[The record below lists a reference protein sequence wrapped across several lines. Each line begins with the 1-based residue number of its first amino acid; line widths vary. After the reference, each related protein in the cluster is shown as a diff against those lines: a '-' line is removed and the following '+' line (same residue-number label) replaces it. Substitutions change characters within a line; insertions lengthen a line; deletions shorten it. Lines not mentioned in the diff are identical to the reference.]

1 MNFLGHVE
9 IINILAP
16 FANNDN
22 AKDAEENTPFDVAS
36 IYGHSEVVKFLL
48 LIGNDRSLRCLI

>member
-1 MNFLGHVE
+1 MNLLGHIE

-16 FANNDN
+16 FANNAN

-36 IYGHSEVVKFLL
+36 IYGQSEVVKFLL
-48 LIGNDRSLRCLI
+48 LVIELTKFYD

>member
-16 FANNDN
+16 FANIAN
-22 AKDAEENTPFDVAS
+22 AKGAEENTPFDVAS
-36 IYGHSEVVKFLL
+36 IYGQSEVVKFLL
-48 LIGNDRSLRCLI
+48 LISQTF

>member
-16 FANNDN
+16 FANNAN
-22 AKDAEENTPFDVAS
+22 AKDTEENTPFDVAS

-48 LIGNDRSLRCLI
+48 LIANDRSLRCLI